1 MGLTSTPFISY
12 HEINTDEIDLLSDA
26 FGLNME
32 FCDVIEFL
40 GQIKTDPG
48 DHLTSRLI
56 ELISK
61 KD

>member
-12 HEINTDEIDLLSDA
+12 HEITTDKTDLLTDA
-26 FGLNME
+26 FGLNTE

-40 GQIKTDPG
+40 GRINTDPG
-48 DHLTSRLI
+48 DHLTSRLF